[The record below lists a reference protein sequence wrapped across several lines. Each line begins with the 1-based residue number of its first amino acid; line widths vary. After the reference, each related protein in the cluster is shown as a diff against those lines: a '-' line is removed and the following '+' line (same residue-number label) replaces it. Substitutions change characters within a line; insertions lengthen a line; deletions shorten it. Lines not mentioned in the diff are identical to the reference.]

1 MVPSLTIGSR
11 HHDGLPGVGGAFT
24 SGGGVPRPPV
34 CAGPGGAAG
43 APGGA
48 AGSSGAPAVRRD
60 CVHTE
65 KPTTASV
72 SSAANASISR
82 LCSIDRNSP
91 QPISASS
98 SATRD
103 APSTRPDSSLR
114 ASFSSS
120 PSAGSSSQA
129 KP

>member
-1 MVPSLTIGSR
+1 MPSLTIGSR
-11 HHDGLPGVGGAFT
+11 HHDGPPGVGGAFT

-34 CAGPGGAAG
+34 CGWAGAAAG
-43 APGGA
+43 APPGA
-48 AGSSGAPAVRRD
+48 AGSSSAAVLRD

-65 KPTTASV
+65 QPTTATD
-72 SSAANASISR
+72 SSAANASIPR
-82 LCSIDRNSP
+82 LPSIERKSP

-98 SATRD
+98 SATSD
-103 APSTRPDSSLR
+103 APSTRPDSSRR

-120 PSAGSSSQA
+120 PSRGSRSQA

>member
-1 MVPSLTIGSR
+1 MPSLTIGSR

-24 SGGGVPRPPV
+24 SGGASATA
-34 CAGPGGAAG
+34 CAVAG
-43 APGGA
+43 CS
-48 AGSSGAPAVRRD
+48 GSSGAAVLRC
-60 CVHTE
+60 CVHTA
-65 KPTTASV
+65 KPTTASD
-72 SSAANASISR
+72 SIAENASVPP
-82 LCSIDRNSP
+82 LPSIDRKRP

-98 SATRD
+98 TAISD

-120 PSAGSSSQA
+120 PSAGTSSQA